1 MTEEYDEIDWLL
13 RLSVVKRWIVMRVD
27 LRGSGGEGRARESEV
42 SGNIGRAEIKDLS
55 TVIRSLLAKYS
66 FFNHEKICLWGWGMS
81 GFYVLKALAEEG
93 VEYFNCG
100 IAVAP
105 VANWMVAGKDLF
117 FLTASE

>member
-1 MTEEYDEIDWLL
+1 
-13 RLSVVKRWIVMRVD
+13 MRAD

-42 SGNIGRAEIKDLS
+42 SGNVGRAEIKDLS

-66 FFNHEKICLWGWGMS
+66 FFNPEKICICGWGVS

-93 VEYFNCG
+93 TEYFNCG

-105 VANWMVAGKDLF
+105 VANWMIAGEVMTFIHGLW
-117 FLTASE
+117 TQR